1 LLLFLFVKDKPVRCG
16 KAADAS
22 TTVRSLNMQLT
33 ARFLAA
39 ALICLAVSDVPAL
52 AQGDA
57 RPASPRLA
65 ESAPSGAS
73 LQQIAKDDAGLRS
86 VLDTLTAEAAARGS
100 VRVAVKTAVAYAPEA
115 RLTEPERLQQRREI
129 AAAAKAVRL
138 ALPMARSFEAVDDKP
153 YVIMDINSAGLA
165 RLVTLPGLVRAVP
178 EDQFNWMRDLVQMRA
193 AAAAARMAGDR
204 PASPSTMVATP
215 KVVGGTEA
223 VPGIHPFQVGIVAKW
238 IRNNTRAHFCGGTLV
253 ADRYVVTAAH
263 CVEDVVNAFDDIQ
276 VLVGTQRLNR
286 GGRRIGVAEALMH
299 PLYDYWT
306 ADYDV
311 AVLRLTTPVTGTPF
325 ASLAATEPTS
335 AGTLLRSSGWGRTAY
350 GGPKS
355 VRLLQVDL
363 PFVPTVEGSCSN
375 YSDITPRMICAGET
389 GKDTCGG
396 DSGGPLTI
404 NRGAGYTELVG
415 IVSFGTGCGWEGYP
429 GVYSNVADSGI
440 KPFIENA
447 LSSTPPAIEF
457 ASATQTVGEGERRVT
472 LTLTRQSPVDT
483 ASVRF
488 ATAGGT
494 ALPRSDFRARTGTVS
509 FRHGQTTA
517 AITIT
522 LVNDRVKEGDEA
534 FTVTLSQPSP
544 GWTIGRNATATVTIT
559 DND

>member
-1 LLLFLFVKDKPVRCG
+1 
-16 KAADAS
+16 
-22 TTVRSLNMQLT
+22 MQLT

-65 ESAPSGAS
+65 EPAPSGAS
-73 LQQIAKDDAGLRS
+73 LQQIAKNDAGLRS
-86 VLDTLTAEAAARGS
+86 VLDTFTAEAAARGS

-138 ALPMARSFEAVDDKP
+138 ALPMARSFESFDDKP

-178 EDQFNWMRDLVQMRA
+178 EDQFNWMRDFVQMRA

-204 PASPSTMVATP
+204 PAPSWPAPVVTP
-215 KVVGGTEA
+215 KIVGGTEA
-223 VPGIHPFQVGIVAKW
+223 DPTTHPFQVGLLDKSQP
-238 IRNNTRAHFCGGTLV
+238 NNGGAFFCGGTLV
-253 ADRYVVTAAH
+253 ADRFVVTAAH
-263 CVEDVVNAFDDIQ
+263 CSDQITNASSEVQ
-276 VLVGTQRLNR
+276 VLIGTQNLEA
-286 GGRRIGVAEALMH
+286 GGQRIDVATVHIH
-299 PLYDYWT
+299 PRYDDWT
-306 ADYDV
+306 LDYDV
-311 AVLRLTTPVTGTPF
+311 AVWELSTPVTGIPF
-325 ASLAATEPTS
+325 AKISSIKPTV
-335 AGTLLRSSGWGRTAY
+335 AGTMLRTSGWGELEYFSYNSPAT
-350 GGPKS
+350 
-355 VRLLQVDL
+355 LMQVDV
-363 PFVPTVEGSCSN
+363 PFVPVKRRSCDLIRN
-375 YSDITPRMICAGET
+375 VTPRMICAGT
-389 GKDTCGG
+389 AGKDSCRG

-415 IVSFGTGCGWEGYP
+415 IVSFGTDCGLARHP
-429 GVYSNVADSGI
+429 GVYANVADSSI
-440 KPFIENA
+440 NRFIQD
-447 LSSTPPAIEF
+447 IVY
-457 ASATQTVGEGERRVT
+457 ASMKYFNFRVMAQSVNEGERRVT
-472 LTLTRQSPVDT
+472 LTIDRAWANGS

-517 AITIT
+517 AVTIT

-544 GWTIGRNATATVTIT
+544 GWTIGGNATATVTIT

>member
-1 LLLFLFVKDKPVRCG
+1 
-16 KAADAS
+16 
-22 TTVRSLNMQLT
+22 MQLT

-39 ALICLAVSDVPAL
+39 ALVCLAVSDVPAL

-65 ESAPSGAS
+65 ESALSGAS

-138 ALPMARSFEAVDDKP
+138 ALPMARSFEAFDDKP

-178 EDQFNWMRDLVQMRA
+178 EDQFNWMRDFVQMRA
-193 AAAAARMAGDR
+193 AAAAARAAGNS

-215 KVVGGTEA
+215 KIVGGSEA
-223 VPGIHPFQVGIVAKW
+223 APGTHPFQVGIVAKR

-253 ADRYVVTAAH
+253 ADRFVVTAAH

-299 PLYDYWT
+299 PLYDDWL
-306 ADYDV
+306 DYDV
-311 AVLRLTTPVTGTPF
+311 AVLRLTTPVTGIPF

-350 GGPKS
+350 RGPKS

-375 YSDITPRMICAGET
+375 NSDITPRMICAGET

-404 NRGAGYTELVG
+404 SRGAGYTELVG

-440 KPFIENA
+440 KTFIENA
-447 LSSTPPAIEF
+447 LSSPPPEIEF

-517 AITIT
+517 AVTIT

-544 GWTIGRNATATVTIT
+544 GWTIGGNATATVTIT